1 MARAKL
7 PFFIILVNHI
17 MIPSPKN
24 NPFCYNE
31 ARMKS
36 PDRKLLSL
44 RRNKTS
50 FALAILLILGIVAL
64 FLSDLPAHAQ
74 DAPPTSE
81 TERPFLPTAHFRHL
95 TTADGL
101 PVNTIDDIYQ
111 DSRGFIWIATTD
123 GLAQYDG
130 YTVTTYKHDPEN
142 DNSLSHNHVQAIVED
157 ENGRLWLATEGG
169 GVNSYDP
176 VTNRFTR
183 YPYAPDTPGSFIGS
197 TVLTAFKDNHN
208 NIWFGSPPPFGI
220 GRMNTVTGETAQYF
234 QEEGIDGLAWGGI
247 VDQQGDLWIITDRD
261 LNRYNPQSDTF
272 TSYPVPIRDDHLTD
286 ITQTEDGRLWISGM
300 DGLYAFDP
308 QNEDLSSV
316 GEFYAIKAMQLVDNG
331 RLWIGT
337 HYEVRPHLIVVG

>member
-1 MARAKL
+1 M
-7 PFFIILVNHI
+7 
-17 MIPSPKN
+17 
-24 NPFCYNE
+24 
-31 ARMKS
+31 
-36 PDRKLLSL
+36 
-44 RRNKTS
+44 
-50 FALAILLILGIVAL
+50 
-64 FLSDLPAHAQ
+64 
-74 DAPPTSE
+74 
-81 TERPFLPTAHFRHL
+81 
-95 TTADGL
+95 
-101 PVNTIDDIYQ
+101 
-111 DSRGFIWIATTD
+111 
-123 GLAQYDG
+123 
-130 YTVTTYKHDPEN
+130 
-142 DNSLSHNHVQAIVED
+142 ED